1 MLWLTQD
8 LIYLSLGIRRGYIPP
23 SQLSRFAMTDK
34 ALKYSTQQKQQQNS
48 KLLQVIQN
56 FFTKTS
62 QVILQTRSVADPTVL
77 NYGVTVPDSDSRSSK
92 TNKWFNLNIASPS
105 DDWIK
110 DEVKLWKSFSDV
122 SQIHPMI
129 IETYL
134 DLRQLDP
141 RETVALEDD
150 NGNSWTVTKGSLKKQ
165 EVVVERW
172 LIEFDR
178 SVCSDAGADELPLI
192 YKQAIVLLR
201 VIYGYAR
208 LLPAYKLRKIL
219 CQQSGKGLVL
229 KNKIVDGKQPISLRG
244 RIGLSKS
251 IIPHQMLLTD
261 SHMTQKS
268 FEPVKTTTGSL
279 RVSVAYRNHYRF
291 TVQDNEEIL
300 SNHFWNTDQEKLA
313 ALLQR
318 SHISDSTSNSALDSH
333 SASVSQEDAKPAKE
347 PTNLALDSIK
357 RSVLPCTTEN
367 HPEQHEETSPSSK
380 ASGRG
385 LKLVL
390 YALPAATVQRPSI
403 QPFKVGSISNSPPT
417 GNTSFVSGAAG
428 SIAGSSMERR
438 ISITSNRSGSNAS
451 LAAMLRNPRGS
462 TSSSNTPN
470 VAISSSH
477 GNNAGVV
484 FPRSI
489 SSSHGSHLH
498 DDTSDLPGTPRF
510 SSSFGSRQSRRF
522 SNTSARSS
530 LANEAGASLY
540 GASVELTTSSG
551 APNSG
556 LYLDDDISNFVR
568 MIDCKSDLRLSSTPG
583 SKSNFRPTD
592 SNSLI
597 DAISKFQ
604 QLRGPHQQLSDSV
617 NASVIFQHSQSGS
630 YHSGGSHG
638 TSHPSSRKSSHSH
651 RSPSPS
657 ISPGSYDNHLPS
669 ITSKLELNSLD
680 QSFTTHSRPRSSRH
694 ALQLAAQVAYE
705 RKARLA
711 SSPATSSGLA
721 RSMQRTQS
729 EEVRGL
735 STTPSAYESAK
746 RPIKYEEVFDDDDE
760 EDASDYFMRRV
771 ESDPTGSRTHDELG
785 YDNDDLLFEMTDTK

>member
-1 MLWLTQD
+1 
-8 LIYLSLGIRRGYIPP
+8 
-23 SQLSRFAMTDK
+23 MTDK
-34 ALKYSTQQKQQQNS
+34 ASTAASSAPGKHVGQPKQQNT

-62 QVILQTRSVADPTVL
+62 QIILQTRSVADPTVFD
-77 NYGVTVPDSDSRSSK
+77 YGVSGGETDGDSRSSK
-92 TNKWFNLNIASPS
+92 TNKWFNLNIASPG

-110 DEVKLWKSFSDV
+110 DEMKLWKSFSDI
-122 SQIHPMI
+122 SQLHPMI

-150 NGNSWTVTKGSLKKQ
+150 TGNSWTVAKGGLKKQ

-178 SVCSDAGADELPLI
+178 SVCSAAGSDELPLI

-219 CQQSGKGLVL
+219 CLQSGKGLTL
-229 KNKIVDGKQPISLRG
+229 MNKIIDGKQPISSKG

-251 IIPHQMLLTD
+251 IIPHQMLLTE

-291 TVQDNEEIL
+291 TVQDNEEML

-313 ALLQR
+313 ALLDR
-318 SHISDSTSNSALDSH
+318 SHISEATSNSALDSH
-333 SASVSQEDAKPAKE
+333 SASVSQEETKSSKE
-347 PTNLALDSIK
+347 PTNFALNTAKQSI
-357 RSVLPCTTEN
+357 LPCTSE
-367 HPEQHEETSPSSK
+367 HQPDHQDDHHDETSPTSKSSG
-380 ASGRG
+380 SR
-385 LKLVL
+385 LKQVL
-390 YALPAATVQRPSI
+390 YAQPANVQRPSI

-417 GNTSFVSGAAG
+417 GNISFASGAPG
-428 SIAGSSMERR
+428 AGSSMERR
-438 ISITSNRSGSNAS
+438 ISITSNKSGSNAS
-451 LAAMLRNPRGS
+451 LAALLRNPRGS
-462 TSSSNTPN
+462 TSSSNTPT
-470 VAISSSH
+470 VAISGSH
-477 GNNAGVV
+477 GTNPGV

-498 DDTSDLPGTPRF
+498 DDLNELSSTPRF

-551 APNSG
+551 APLSG
-556 LYLDDDISNFVR
+556 LYLDDDISTFVR
-568 MIDCKSDLRLSSTPG
+568 MIDCKSDLRLSSTQG
-583 SKSNFRPTD
+583 SKTNSGNAD

-597 DAISKFQ
+597 DALSKFQ
-604 QLRGPHQQLSDSV
+604 LLKGQHQQLSDSV
-617 NASVIFQHSQSGS
+617 NASVIFQHNQGGS
-630 YHSGGSHG
+630 YHSGNSRG
-638 TSHPSSRKSSHSH
+638 TSRPSSRKSSQS
-651 RSPSPS
+651 RPSPSPS
-657 ISPGSYDNHLPS
+657 VSPSSYDNHLPS
-669 ITSKLELNSLD
+669 ITSKLELNTLEHSL
-680 QSFTTHSRPRSSRH
+680 SSLRPRTSRQTLQMNPQLSAAYGRSSRL
-694 ALQLAAQVAYE
+694 ATSPTATSQLAHVVHGP
-705 RKARLA
+705 
-711 SSPATSSGLA
+711 SN
-721 RSMQRTQS
+721 
-729 EEVRGL
+729 EEVIGL
-735 STTPSAYESAK
+735 STTPSTYDRAK
-746 RPIKYEEVFDDDDE
+746 RPIKYEDVFDDED

-771 ESDPTGSRTHDELG
+771 ESDPTGSRTHDEIG
-785 YDNDDLLFEMTDTK
+785 FDNDDLLFEMTDTK